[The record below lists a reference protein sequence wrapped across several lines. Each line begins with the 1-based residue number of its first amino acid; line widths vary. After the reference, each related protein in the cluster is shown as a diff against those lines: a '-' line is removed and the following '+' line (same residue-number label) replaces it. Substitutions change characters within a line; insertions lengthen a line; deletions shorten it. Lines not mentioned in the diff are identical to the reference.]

1 MKTIRAK
8 PEAKVTLRL
17 LRTTWPTLNRRKTFN
32 LSKTQSFVLM
42 LRFRCSSPRCFLNS
56 LTRAASWNT
65 TNES

>member
-17 LRTTWPTLNRRKTFN
+17 HRTTWPTLNRRKTFN
-32 LSKTQSFVLM
+32 LSKTQSFILI
-42 LRFRCSSPRCFLNS
+42 LRSSPRSFLNS